1 MPKIPAI
8 PSHIDV
14 AVGTRLRT
22 RRKLLGMSQTS
33 LADMLDITFQQVQ
46 KYEKG
51 TNRIGSSRLQQIAN
65 ILGTTPAWLFGEEE
79 ENRHGGAVGSSAI
92 EDMIGTAEGIALNQA
107 FIRIKDAGVRRSL
120 IALVKTLA
128 SNDDE

>member
-33 LADMLDITFQQVQ
+33 LADQLDITFQQVQ

-65 ILGTTPAWLFGEEE
+65 ILGTTPAWLFGEGE
-79 ENRHGGAVGSSAI
+79 ENRHAAVGPSAI

-120 IALVKTLA
+120 IALVETLA

>member
-14 AVGTRLRT
+14 AVGTRVRT

-33 LADMLDITFQQVQ
+33 LADKLDITFQQVQ

-65 ILGTTPAWLFGEEE
+65 ILGTTPAWLFGEGE
-79 ENRHGGAVGSSAI
+79 ENRNGAVGPSAI

-107 FIRIKDAGVRRSL
+107 FIRIKDAGVKRSL

>member
-33 LADMLDITFQQVQ
+33 LADQLDITFQQVQ

-79 ENRHGGAVGSSAI
+79 ENRHGAVGSSAI

>member
-33 LADMLDITFQQVQ
+33 LADKLDITFQQVQ

-51 TNRIGSSRLQQIAN
+51 ANRIGSSRLQQIAN
-65 ILGTTPAWLFGEEE
+65 ILGTTPAWLFGEDE
-79 ENRHGGAVGSSAI
+79 ENRHGTVGPSAI

-107 FIRIKDAGVRRSL
+107 FIRIKDGGVRRSL

>member
-14 AVGTRLRT
+14 AVGSRLRT

-33 LADMLDITFQQVQ
+33 LADKLDITFQQVQ

-79 ENRHGGAVGSSAI
+79 ENRHGEVGPSAI

-128 SNDDE
+128 SNHDE